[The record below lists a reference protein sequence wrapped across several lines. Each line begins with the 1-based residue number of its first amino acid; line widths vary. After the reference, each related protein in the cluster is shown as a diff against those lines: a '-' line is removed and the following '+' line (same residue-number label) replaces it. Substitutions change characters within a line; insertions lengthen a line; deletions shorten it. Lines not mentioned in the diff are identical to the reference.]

1 MQQEMQITIQDLRGE
16 TARGKARGGEGRWG
30 VGEHETAAR
39 MTLEMVEGTRDEGQN
54 CLRQWFSLLPRIT
67 TPEGSQKHEI

>member
-1 MQQEMQITIQDLRGE
+1 MQQEMQITIQDLRGK

-39 MTLEMVEGTRDEGQN
+39 MTLDGGRNPRRGPKLSPPVVLTASPDHNTR
-54 CLRQWFSLLPRIT
+54 RFS
-67 TPEGSQKHEI
+67 GA